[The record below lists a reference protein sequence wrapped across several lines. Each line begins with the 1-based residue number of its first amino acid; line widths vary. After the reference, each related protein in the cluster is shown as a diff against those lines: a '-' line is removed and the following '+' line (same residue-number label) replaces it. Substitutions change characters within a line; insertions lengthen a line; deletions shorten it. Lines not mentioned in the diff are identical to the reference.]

1 MTAQELIALAEK
13 VQSMDVYD
21 AARELNIFEYDCRK
35 AALDDYV
42 KRLKGGKQSDSI

>member
-13 VQSMDVYD
+13 LQSMDVYD

-42 KRLKGGKQSDSI
+42 KRLKGGTESDSI